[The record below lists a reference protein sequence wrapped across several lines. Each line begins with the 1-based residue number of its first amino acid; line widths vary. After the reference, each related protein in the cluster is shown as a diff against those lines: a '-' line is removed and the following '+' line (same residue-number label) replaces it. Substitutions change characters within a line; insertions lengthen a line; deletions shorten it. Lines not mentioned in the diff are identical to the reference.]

1 MVKAFLNRPRFLT
14 GDLATRAEATAAR
27 LSRSETVSETRKLFA
42 LHPGFAP
49 TPLVSMPTLAGEL
62 GVDTVWV
69 KDERDRWGLA
79 SFKALGGTYAV
90 LTLVAE
96 LLSKR
101 SGEHFSAAQILSGEA
116 PSAADITV
124 ATATAGNHGRA
135 VAFGAQLAGAY
146 AVIFV
151 YGAVPDRQIK
161 AIARHGATIVQVA
174 GDAYEPAFEAAV
186 AQARQNG
193 WHLVS
198 DVPHPGYEEIPARI
212 MEGYAVSAAEALEQ
226 LTESPTHIFIQA
238 GVGGLA
244 APYIAYFSAH
254 CRPRPRCIVVEGE
267 HVRCLLES
275 AREGRPIQFDTGAR
289 SIMGRL
295 DAGIPGSLTWPLLAQ
310 MADAFAAVSDET
322 ASEAEEALSAHG
334 MPTSPTGAAGLA
346 GAMHLLRDEN
356 ARQYLELNGKS
367 KILVIATEL
376 NPKLQ

>member
-1 MVKAFLNRPRFLT
+1 MVKPLLNQP
-14 GDLATRAEATAAR
+14 GSLASELAGQAAATAAR

-42 LHPGFAP
+42 LHPGFVP
-49 TPLVSMPTLAGEL
+49 TPLVSMPTLAGDL
-62 GVDTVWV
+62 GVGAVWV
-69 KDERDRWGLA
+69 KDERDRWGLG

-96 LLSKR
+96 LLSQR
-101 SGEHFSAAQILSGEA
+101 NGRHISAAQVLRGEA

-135 VAFGAQLAGAY
+135 VAFGAQLAGAN

-151 YGAVPDRQIK
+151 YGAVPDSQIQ
-161 AIARHGATIVQVA
+161 AIARHGATVVGVA

-198 DVPHPGYEEIPARI
+198 DVPHASYEEIPARI

-226 LTESPTHIFIQA
+226 LTEPPTHIFIQA

-275 AREGRPIQFDTGAR
+275 AREGRPIQFDTGQR

-295 DAGIPGSLTWPLLAQ
+295 DAGIPGSLTWPLFAQ
-310 MADAFAAVSDET
+310 MADAFAAVSDEP
-322 ASEAEEALSAHG
+322 ARDAQAKLSAHG
-334 MPTSPTGAAGLA
+334 LPTSPTGAAGLA
-346 GAMHLLRDEN
+346 GVMCLLRDVD
-356 ARQYLELNGKS
+356 ARQHLELNAS
-367 KILVIATEL
+367 SRILVIATER
-376 NPKLQ
+376 NPNVQ